1 MKFTFE
7 VVLWDETGN
16 VLLFK
21 KEVEVRRATQ
31 RSAKEYLQ
39 KKYPLPYF
47 IERKN

>member
-7 VVLWDETGN
+7 VVLWDETCN

-21 KEVEVRRATQ
+21 KDVAVKRATQ

-39 KKYPLPYF
+39 KKYPLPYY
-47 IERKN
+47 IERK

>member
-16 VLLFK
+16 KLLFK
-21 KEVEVRRATQ
+21 KDVAVKRATQ

-39 KKYPLPYF
+39 KKFPLPYF
-47 IERKN
+47 IERK